1 MVTSYIL
8 SYRIMTYK
16 QLFKLEDFLSSAGAN
31 PIHIEIEEQSTIEKA
46 FGKSA
51 NPLFD
56 DLKVQGLYIV
66 VFPEDDIDF
75 AYLYEGIKNSSKD
88 MQFNCSLFADR
99 NEDGFHRIIVGVD
112 VSK

>member
-1 MVTSYIL
+1 
-8 SYRIMTYK
+8 MTYK
-16 QLFKLEDFLSSAGAN
+16 QLFKLEDFLSAAEAN
-31 PIHIEIEEQSTIEKA
+31 PMHIEIEEQLTLAEA

-66 VFPEDDIDF
+66 VFPESDVDF

-99 NEDGFHRIIVGVD
+99 NEDGFHRIIIGVD
-112 VSK
+112 ESK